1 MVSVDFKYGDS
12 VINLQLPEENLKVIK
27 ERGFPGLEN
36 PKKKI
41 LEAIENPVGTEP
53 LSKLLSPGDK
63 VSIIVDDVT
72 RDTPVSMIFPLLLN
86 KLRELGV
93 KEHDI
98 TVVMAT
104 GAHKRQSVED
114 LVKRIGGTP
123 PEGVKLLV
131 HDPLDKSSLSLMG
144 FTRMGTP
151 VWVNQA
157 VAEADFKLGIG
168 SIRPHPEAGFSG
180 GGKIILPGVS
190 AWEAIGK
197 HHMLYISSKSRTGIL
212 EGNPF
217 REDID
222 EYARIAGLDFVI
234 NVVYNTEGEIAGIY
248 AGDPVKAHREGVKTV
263 RSICENKVDEK
274 ADILIMGFGPKD
286 DTVWQIVGTAFN
298 LSTIDSSV
306 KEDGTVLLLASCRDG
321 VYVPF
326 KGVHHLNYEGVL
338 TGTQKFVD
346 LLKTSPSPEH
356 VLSLTIRGEVPY
368 PELGIKG
375 VLLSM
380 LRQKVKLKMVS
391 NNLKSE
397 DVEWFGELSW
407 SPKEALEE
415 ALKEHGK
422 DAKIIAMP
430 NISGPEKRPSMKPYP
445 YVKKH

>member
-1 MVSVDFKYGDS
+1 M
-12 VINLQLPEENLKVIK
+12 
-27 ERGFPGLEN
+27 
-36 PKKKI
+36 
-41 LEAIENPVGTEP
+41 
-53 LSKLLSPGDK
+53 
-63 VSIIVDDVT
+63 
-72 RDTPVSMIFPLLLN
+72 
-86 KLRELGV
+86 
-93 KEHDI
+93 
-98 TVVMAT
+98 
-104 GAHKRQSVED
+104 
-114 LVKRIGGTP
+114 
-123 PEGVKLLV
+123 
-131 HDPLDKSSLSLMG
+131 
-144 FTRMGTP
+144 
-151 VWVNQA
+151 
-157 VAEADFKLGIG
+157 
-168 SIRPHPEAGFSG
+168 
-180 GGKIILPGVS
+180 
-190 AWEAIGK
+190 
-197 HHMLYISSKSRTGIL
+197 
-212 EGNPF
+212 
-217 REDID
+217 
-222 EYARIAGLDFVI
+222 
-234 NVVYNTEGEIAGIY
+234 
-248 AGDPVKAHREGVKTV
+248 

-445 YVKKH
+445 YVKKR